1 MTEYGLDVDAGQIV
15 HWLKDDQATEGHSMI
30 EVRATREYATEPVA
44 DRDEAGI
51 SEDTDVAML
60 TTTGTLELRPLG
72 VGHVWVLRVRID
84 DVVGSHL
91 PEDESV
97 PEDAEE
103 IDLDAFY
110 EDFIVPDSGTTFV
123 SVEAETEQAKHAFD
137 HLFAEIITDWHDGYP
152 GLFIR
157 VSDLVCGHVPSC

>member
-15 HWLKDDQATEGHSMI
+15 HWLKDEQAAGRRRKLDI
-30 EVRATREYATEPVA
+30 RATREYSTEPVA
-44 DRDEAGI
+44 DPEEAGI
-51 SEDTDVAML
+51 GEEPEVATL
-60 TTTGTLELRPLG
+60 TTTGTLEVRP
-72 VGHVWVLRVRID
+72 VAVEHVWVLRVRVD

-110 EDFIVPDSGTTFV
+110 EDFIAPDSGTVDV
-123 SVEAETEQAKHAFD
+123 SVLAETPEDKHAFD
-137 HLFAEIITDWHDGYP
+137 RLLSEMITDQHG
-152 GLFIR
+152 R
-157 VSDLVCGHVPSC
+157 